1 MSKFTQWKQDLPK
14 GGTLTRILWFLVLG
28 VTLTFFPG
36 LSANVLCYIGGGL
49 LMVYGI
55 YKILAYFRTQVVL
68 AERLFSTGLIALAGG
83 LIIVLMPRSLI
94 DVVPLLIGFALIA
107 CGILQLEVALGLSRM
122 GYPRWYLSLTGAA
135 LMLVLGV
142 VILVNPF
149 SSSLLLLRFIGIS
162 MLLEAVCDLV
172 GGILFS
178 RVRRGFD
185 GR

>member
-1 MSKFTQWKQDLPK
+1 MPQS
-14 GGTLTRILWFLVLG
+14 
-28 VTLTFFPG
+28 
-36 LSANVLCYIGGGL
+36 
-49 LMVYGI
+49 
-55 YKILAYFRTQVVL
+55 
-68 AERLFSTGLIALAGG
+68 LIA
-83 LIIVLMPRSLI
+83 
-94 DVVPLLIGFALIA
+94 VVPLLIGFALIA

>member
-1 MSKFTQWKQDLPK
+1 MSKFTEFKQDLPK

-28 VTLTFFPG
+28 IALTFFPS

-55 YKILAYFRTQVVL
+55 WKIVAYFRTQVVL

-83 LIIVLMPRSLI
+83 LIIVLMPESLI
-94 DVVPLLIGFALIA
+94 TVIPLLIGFALIA

-122 GYPRWYLSLTGAA
+122 GYPRWYFSLTGAV

-142 VILVNPF
+142 VILINPF

-162 MLLEAVCDLV
+162 MLLEAVCDLADA
-172 GGILFS
+172 ILFN
-178 RVRRGFD
+178 RVRRSFG
-185 GR
+185 GH

>member
-1 MSKFTQWKQDLPK
+1 M
-14 GGTLTRILWFLVLG
+14 
-28 VTLTFFPG
+28 
-36 LSANVLCYIGGGL
+36 
-49 LMVYGI
+49 LMP
-55 YKILAYFRTQVVL
+55 Q
-68 AERLFSTGLIALAGG
+68 SLIA
-83 LIIVLMPRSLI
+83 
-94 DVVPLLIGFALIA
+94 VVPLLIGFALIA

-149 SSSLLLLRFIGIS
+149 SSSLQLRFIGIS
-162 MLLEAVCDLV
+162 MLQEAVCDLV